1 LTVAADYSAFD
12 MGAFLVQ
19 RQAYNCVFNV
29 LQAHASAV
37 QEFRSVVP
45 DGKISIN
52 LNSDWGEPYNPSS
65 DADKVRPLWC
75 HFCVHRKPAHL
86 TATSPSPRHLA
97 TRLLWLRL
105 ST

>member
-1 LTVAADYSAFD
+1 MTIAAGDSALN
-12 MGAFLVQ
+12 MGALLVQ

-29 LQAHASAV
+29 LQAHAAAV

-65 DADKVRPLWC
+65 DADKVRGRS
-75 HFCVHRKPAHL
+75 FVICV
-86 TATSPSPRHLA
+86 
-97 TRLLWLRL
+97 
-105 ST
+105 STGSLCT